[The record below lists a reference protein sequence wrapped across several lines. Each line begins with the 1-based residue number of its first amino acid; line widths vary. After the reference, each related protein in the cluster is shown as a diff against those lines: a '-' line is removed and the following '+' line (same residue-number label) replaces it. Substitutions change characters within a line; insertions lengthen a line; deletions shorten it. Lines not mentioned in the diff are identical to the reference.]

1 MDEQHLEKRV
11 NTRRDVIEACRGS
24 VHYEQ
29 ILSKRKKRGNHMDH
43 CNEGGFAA
51 IFENWVKGKDIN
63 DVYAQVIH
71 NDPRLKITN
80 GQHFIKHTRN

>member
-1 MDEQHLEKRV
+1 
-11 NTRRDVIEACRGS
+11 
-24 VHYEQ
+24 
-29 ILSKRKKRGNHMDH
+29 MDH

-51 IFENWVKGKDIN
+51 IFENWVKDKDIN